1 MDIRFLGTNGWY
13 DTRTG
18 NTSCIL
24 LDTREHMVILDA
36 GNGLHRSDAFCSGEK
51 ETSMFLS
58 HFHLDHVA
66 GLHILNKLKFRQGLH
81 IYGQPGTSGILETLV
96 AEPFTIPFSRLPFPV
111 TVHELGEGHH
121 EVPFPVECRYL
132 VHASPCM
139 GYRFELDGRTIA
151 YCTDTG
157 FCGNAVALAR
167 GADLLIAECSLLPGD
182 SSPGWPHLSPE
193 TAIQL
198 AREAGAKRLALMH
211 FTANQYKTLR
221 DRRRIRELYQDDF
234 PGLIISEDGMSI
246 RI

>member
-18 NTSCIL
+18 NTSCTIVEAG
-24 LDTREHMVILDA
+24 EHTVILDA
-36 GNGLHRSDAFCSGEK
+36 GNGLHRFDAFCSGEK
-51 ETSMFLS
+51 DTSLFLS

-66 GLHILNKLKFRQGLH
+66 GLHVLNKLEFRRGLR
-81 IYGQPGTSGILETLV
+81 IYGQPGTAAVLNTLV
-96 AEPFTIPFSRLPFPV
+96 SEPFTIPLSCLPFPV

-139 GYRFELDGRTIA
+139 GYRFDLDGRTIA

-157 FCGNAVALAR
+157 YCENAVALAR
-167 GADLLIAECSLLPGD
+167 NADLLIAECSLLPGD

-193 TAIQL
+193 TAIRL
-198 AREAGAKRLALMH
+198 AREAGAGRLALMH

-221 DRRRIRELYQDDF
+221 ERRRICELFREDF
-234 PGLIISEDGMSI
+234 PGIFVAEDGMSI